1 LLDAFLVG
9 DDPFAGQGNRKFF
22 SGKDIYQMVQT
33 EAVDFGLNP
42 DHATSVN
49 DPLPRRHSL
58 AHWGGHF
65 GIGGGMALGQ
75 RLPHSAW
82 AIMESYGCS
91 QLWSWAQPFSD
102 HLTQQADSNRH
113 RICRAVSSPK
123 RNGFINGLKLKAVV
137 PLQASEQRLPT
148 GC

>member
-65 GIGGGMALGQ
+65 GIGGVWRWASDCLIRLGQ
-75 RLPHSAW
+75 SWSLMAAPSFGHGHSPS
-82 AIMESYGCS
+82 AI
-91 QLWSWAQPFSD
+91 
-102 HLTQQADSNRH
+102 
-113 RICRAVSSPK
+113 I
-123 RNGFINGLKLKAVV
+123 
-137 PLQASEQRLPT
+137 
-148 GC
+148 